1 MTLQQPFTY
10 KYKPKNLKDF
20 HYDDEVINVIETFID
35 MSSLSLLLVG
45 NSGSGKSSLIQSII
59 RKYYGFDISIMH
71 DNILS
76 INTLKEQGI
85 SYYRNEVKV
94 FCQTA
99 SIIYG
104 KKKIVLLDD
113 LDVINEQSQ
122 QVFRNCID
130 KYSDNVA
137 FIASCCNTQKVIDS
151 IQSRMNIIKLKSPN
165 MNQLKKIAEKI
176 ILHENI
182 ELRKKEVLDFICK
195 VCNGSVRILV
205 NYLEKFKLL
214 DQTITLE
221 LASHACTNISYS
233 ELDKYTDFCQSN
245 DLLKAI
251 DVIDSLT
258 IKGYAVTD
266 ILDSYFTYIKI
277 TDKIVEDK
285 KYAIVPLLCKY
296 ITVFHD
302 VHEDDIELKF
312 FTNELITIL
321 TK

>member
-10 KYKPKNLKDF
+10 KYQPKKLKDF

-35 MSSLSLLLVG
+35 MKSLCLLLVG

-59 RKYYGFDISIMH
+59 RKYYGFDISMTH

-130 KYSDNVA
+130 KYSENVA
-137 FIASCCNTQKVIDS
+137 FISSCCNTQKVIDS
-151 IQSRMNIIKLKSPN
+151 IQSRMNIIKLKAPN
-165 MNQLKKIAEKI
+165 IIQLKK
-176 ILHENI
+176 LP
-182 ELRKKEVLDFICK
+182 KK
-195 VCNGSVRILV
+195 
-205 NYLEKFKLL
+205 
-214 DQTITLE
+214 
-221 LASHACTNISYS
+221 
-233 ELDKYTDFCQSN
+233 
-245 DLLKAI
+245 
-251 DVIDSLT
+251 
-258 IKGYAVTD
+258 
-266 ILDSYFTYIKI
+266 
-277 TDKIVEDK
+277 
-285 KYAIVPLLCKY
+285 
-296 ITVFHD
+296 
-302 VHEDDIELKF
+302 
-312 FTNELITIL
+312 
-321 TK
+321 